1 MIVAKEQIVLVV
13 DDDEGIR
20 DGLSTLLATIG
31 QPCRVF
37 ASAAEFLECF
47 DPEWRGCLVLD
58 IRMPRMSGLELQ
70 SVLNERGTGLPII
83 FITGHGDI
91 PMAVEAMRQGALDFI
106 RKPFREQ
113 ELLDR
118 INEALDTELVT
129 RKRSIDRNEML
140 TRISSLSERE
150 SAVFERVAA
159 GTMNKV
165 IGFELGISERT
176 VEVHRANLMKKL
188 GARTLA
194 ELIRVK
200 LQSELADNTVL
211 ASRA

>member
-1 MIVAKEQIVLVV
+1 MAREQTVFVV

-37 ASAAEFLECF
+37 VSAAEFLESF

-70 SVLNERGTGLPII
+70 EVLNERGTNLPII

-118 INEALDTELVT
+118 INEALDVELVMQ
-129 RKRSIDRNEML
+129 K
-140 TRISSLSERE
+140 
-150 SAVFERVAA
+150 
-159 GTMNKV
+159 
-165 IGFELGISERT
+165 
-176 VEVHRANLMKKL
+176 
-188 GARTLA
+188 
-194 ELIRVK
+194 
-200 LQSELADNTVL
+200 
-211 ASRA
+211 

>member
-1 MIVAKEQIVLVV
+1 MAREQTVFIV

-37 ASAAEFLECF
+37 VSAAEFLESF

-70 SVLNERGTGLPII
+70 EVLNERGTNLPII

-118 INEALDTELVT
+118 INEALDVELVMQ
-129 RKRSIDRNEML
+129 KRAVDQEGLLASVG
-140 TRISSLSERE
+140 SLSERE
-150 SAVFERVAA
+150 SAVFEMVAA
-159 GTMNKV
+159 GMMNKV

-188 GARTLA
+188 GVRTLA

-200 LQSELADNTVL
+200 IQSELANE
-211 ASRA
+211 S

>member
-1 MIVAKEQIVLVV
+1 MAREQTVFIV

-37 ASAAEFLECF
+37 ASAAEFLESF

-70 SVLNERGTGLPII
+70 AVLNERGTNLPII

-118 INEALDTELVT
+118 INEALDVELVVQ
-129 RKRSIDRNEML
+129 KKAIDQDGLLARVG
-140 TRISSLSERE
+140 SLSERE
-150 SAVFERVAA
+150 AAVFEMVAE
-159 GTMNKV
+159 GMMNKV
-165 IGFELGISERT
+165 IGFDLGISERT

-188 GARTLA
+188 GVRTLA

-200 LQSELADNTVL
+200 IRSELASN
-211 ASRA
+211 S

>member
-1 MIVAKEQIVLVV
+1 MDREQTVFIV

-37 ASAAEFLECF
+37 ASATEFLESF

-70 SVLNERGTGLPII
+70 EALNERGCKLPII

-118 INEALDTELVT
+118 INEALDAELVM
-129 RKRSIDRNEML
+129 RKKAVNQGDLLARVG
-140 TRISSLSERE
+140 SLSERE
-150 SAVFERVAA
+150 SAVFEMVAA
-159 GTMNKV
+159 GVMNKV
-165 IGFELGISERT
+165 IGFDLGISERT
-176 VEVHRANLMKKL
+176 VEVHRANVMKKL
-188 GARTLA
+188 DVRTLA

-200 LQSELADNTVL
+200 IQAELASDSFQPL
-211 ASRA
+211 GR